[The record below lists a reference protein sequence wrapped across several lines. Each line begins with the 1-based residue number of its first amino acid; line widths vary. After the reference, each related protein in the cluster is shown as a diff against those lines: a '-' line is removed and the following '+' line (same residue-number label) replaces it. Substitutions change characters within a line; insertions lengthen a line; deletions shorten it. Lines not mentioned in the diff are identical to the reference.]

1 MMTPPDIKSETKAA
15 IGIAYVQASNGTTA
29 NRVDWTGT
37 LITLMGGAAQIRQ
50 DRRAMDLVLA
60 ARAHYAAAVE
70 AIKQEHTALDAVNI
84 CMGILISL
92 YPIIFESER
101 PYGKLDLKT
110 FNPVTVPVSGDKP

>member
-1 MMTPPDIKSETKAA
+1 MALPDIKSETKAA

-50 DRRAMDLVLA
+50 DRRARDLVTA
-60 ARAHYAAAVE
+60 ARARYMGAIEAV
-70 AIKQEHTALDAVNI
+70 KQEHTALDAVDI

-110 FNPVTVPVSGDKP
+110 FNPVTAPIAGDKP